1 MGLELLF
8 LHPAGAFGGASKSL
22 IEVYKA
28 LSIKSVNGTVICP
41 VGNAGPAFSEAG
53 LEVYQVQGLSQ
64 WDNTRYGY
72 YRGYRWI
79 ILLRELLLLPGTW
92 LALRRV
98 LTAKQFDI
106 IHLNEATLLPWARII
121 RRYSGAPIVVH
132 VRSLQR
138 GSAGDWR
145 TRWFNNALTHD
156 TNKIIA
162 IDETVRRTLP
172 LNAPVAVIHNGFSVM
187 ASDNPVATDVF
198 RVGIVGVLLK
208 LKGVYEFVEAARIL
222 LKERKLNIQFFI
234 VGENARSLA
243 GWKSRILKT
252 LDFAHDVRGDLEAY
266 IQAHD
271 LQGQVHLTGFVK
283 NINEVYSKLDL
294 LCFPSHLDAAGRP
307 VFEAAFHGVPSVV
320 AVCDPPPDTI
330 VDGETGICIDHPD
343 SSLLA
348 DAIERLYSDRVE
360 LCRLGRNA
368 LRLAESNFDIRRN
381 AGKLLDAYAE
391 LLGNN

>member
-1 MGLELLF
+1 MEILF
-8 LHPAGAFGGASKSL
+8 VHPAGAFGGASKSL
-22 IEVYKA
+22 IELYKA
-28 LSIKSVNGTVICP
+28 LSSRSVNGAVICP
-41 VGNAGPAFSEAG
+41 VGNAGLEFSEAG
-53 LEVYQVQGLSQ
+53 LEVCQVKGLSQ

-72 YRGYRWI
+72 YRGYRWL

-92 LALRRV
+92 LTLRRV
-98 LTAKQFDI
+98 LAAKQFDI

-138 GSAGDWR
+138 GNAGDWR
-145 TRWFNNALTHD
+145 TRWFNRALVRD

-172 LNAPVAVIHNGFSVM
+172 LNAPVAVIHNGFSVT
-187 ASDNPVATDVF
+187 ASDNKGAQDVL

-222 LKERKLNIQFFI
+222 LKERKLKIQFFI
-234 VGENARSLA
+234 VGENARNLS
-243 GWKSRILKT
+243 GWKSKILKK
-252 LDFAHDVRGDLEAY
+252 LDFAHDVRGDLDAY

-271 LQGQVHLTGFVK
+271 LQDQVHLTGFVK
-283 NINEVYSKLDL
+283 DVNEVYAKLDL

-320 AVCDPPPDTI
+320 AVRNPPLDTI
-330 VDGETGICIDHPD
+330 VNGETGICIDQPD
-343 SSLLA
+343 SVQLA

-360 LCRLGRNA
+360 LSRLGRNA
-368 LRLAESNFDIRRN
+368 RCLAESNFDIQRN
-381 AGKLLDAYAE
+381 AEKLLDAYAE